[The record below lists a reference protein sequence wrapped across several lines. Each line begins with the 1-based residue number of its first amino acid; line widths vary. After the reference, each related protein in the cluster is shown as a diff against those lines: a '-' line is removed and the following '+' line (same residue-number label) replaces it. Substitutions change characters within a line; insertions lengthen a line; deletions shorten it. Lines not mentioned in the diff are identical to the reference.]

1 MNATAPPAGN
11 LYLVVGY
18 DGSPPAVRALD
29 AAIRLLSGRT
39 GSIEVV
45 YVGHLPSIDMMSPG
59 AVAELEA
66 NFDDIGRELHAAA
79 SEQLRDREERWR
91 FERREGLIP
100 DELIAAAADIR
111 GADAGPGDN
120 VVIVV
125 GSSSHAM
132 HRVVGSVAVS
142 LVRRSPVPLVVVP

>member
-1 MNATAPPAGN
+1 MNATAPPAGS

-18 DGSPPAVRALD
+18 DGSPPAIRALD
-29 AAIRLLSGRT
+29 AAARLLYGRT

-45 YVGHLPSIDMMSPG
+45 YVAHVPSVDMLSPG
-59 AVAELEA
+59 AVTEIEA
-66 NFDDIGRELHAAA
+66 SFDDLARELHTAA

-91 FERREGLIP
+91 FERRQGLIP

-111 GADAGPGDN
+111 DAHPDDN

-132 HRVVGSVAVS
+132 HRLVGSVAVS
-142 LVRRSPVPLVVVP
+142 LARRSPVPLVVVP

>member
-1 MNATAPPAGN
+1 MNATAPPAAN

-18 DGSPPAVRALD
+18 DGSPPATRALD
-29 AAIRLLSGRT
+29 AAIRLLYGRAGT
-39 GSIEVV
+39 IEVL
-45 YVGHLPSIDMMSPG
+45 YVAHLPSIDSLSPD
-59 AVAELEA
+59 AVGEMEA
-66 NFDDIGRELHAAA
+66 SFDDIAQELHTAA

-91 FERREGLIP
+91 FERREGLVSE
-100 DELIAAAADIR
+100 ELIGAATDIR
-111 GADAGPGDN
+111 DAHPGDS

-142 LVRRSPVPLVVVP
+142 LARRSTVPLLVVP

>member
-1 MNATAPPAGN
+1 MNATAPTGD

-18 DGSPPAVRALD
+18 DGSPPAIRALD
-29 AAIRLLSGRT
+29 AAVRLLYGRT

-45 YVGHLPSIDMMSPG
+45 YVAHLPSIDALSPG
-59 AVAELEA
+59 AVAEMETSFGDVA
-66 NFDDIGRELHAAA
+66 RELRAAA

-91 FERREGLIP
+91 FEWREGLIP
-100 DELIAAAADIR
+100 DELIAAAVGI
-111 GADAGPGDN
+111 GDAHPGDA

-132 HRVVGSVAVS
+132 HRVVGSAAVS
-142 LVRRSPVPLVVVP
+142 LARRSPVPLVVRP

>member
-18 DGSPPAVRALD
+18 DGSPPAIRALD
-29 AAIRLLSGRT
+29 AAARLLYGRT

-45 YVGHLPSIDMMSPG
+45 YVAHVPSIDMLSAG
-59 AVAELEA
+59 AVAEMEA
-66 NFDDIGRELHAAA
+66 DFDDIAVELDTAA

-91 FERREGLIP
+91 FERRQGLIP
-100 DELIAAAADIR
+100 DELIAAAVAI
-111 GADAGPGDN
+111 GDAHSGDD

-132 HRVVGSVAVS
+132 HRLVGSVAVT
-142 LVRRSPVPLVVVP
+142 LARRSPVPLVVVP